1 MVIMLVLS
9 GISDGTQVTINISSN
24 VIGDSKDEANYPH
37 KLLSTDT

>member
-1 MVIMLVLS
+1 MLVLS

-24 VIGDSKDEANYPH
+24 VIGDSKDEANYLH